1 MAPKAQFG
9 RGFYSMGES
18 MAHDEI
24 SRERL
29 LVQAGWDLVDV
40 LGQLDSGRARKLLAG
55 RWEATRARAAATLQ
69 PLVVGEQ
76 IGDHDRKIY
85 LQPSVQARFRRTLD
99 YVLPGDRVFEIGP
112 GRGYLAGLLLR
123 DAAAAAYHGVDVSDS
138 NVEATRE
145 LLKLNGFVGRA
156 TLGRCDLY
164 ELSYGQVAGFG
175 ADLVVCCEVIEHVP
189 DPELALKTLA
199 AALPPK
205 TELLISVPLHG
216 RLEDV
221 WGHLAIFD
229 TTRIRD
235 MVAGSGLHTHA
246 VEVVDSTWVFVLASH
261 NPEPSPRAIQAH
273 QRAVPSDA
281 TPTHQGAPRAVRDLP
296 LDTPAIG
303 LSPRKEG
310 VARHRVERLG
320 DELVCELTAKAKIRK
335 GVAYGGLRFPVT
347 GARGARLQLGVDGLD
362 DVVKVHLDAYAGEN
376 RVGRWTWDPAVSRPT
391 KARATFVLRPG
402 RRGHFRPVKLGD
414 LASADAFDLVMS
426 LRPGATARL
435 RISRL
440 GLIV

>member
-1 MAPKAQFG
+1 M
-9 RGFYSMGES
+9 
-18 MAHDEI
+18 
-24 SRERL
+24 L
-29 LVQAGWDLVDV
+29 
-40 LGQLDSGRARKLLAG
+40 
-55 RWEATRARAAATLQ
+55 
-69 PLVVGEQ
+69 
-76 IGDHDRKIY
+76 
-85 LQPSVQARFRRTLD
+85 FR
-99 YVLPGDRVFEIGP
+99 
-112 GRGYLAGLLLR
+112 
-123 DAAAAAYHGVDVSDS
+123 S
-138 NVEATRE
+138 
-145 LLKLNGFVGRA
+145 GRA

-376 RVGRWTWDPAVSRPT
+376 RVGRWTWDPAVSRPA